1 MLKEAIIEMAKKI
14 EILDAMEKYEFP
26 TIFRAI
32 NDCIGTEYSGWM
44 TACWPN
50 VRGNGNF
57 RMWFPK
63 LAKQK
68 GGELIPAAFDCINT
82 ISDDWNTFIFEDL
95 KGGHVDMSDKYGGM
109 DLIFAKTPGN
119 HGYMFCG
126 VYIRDG
132 ENSKPNYDVST
143 RIATKVRLIGNPAY
157 DIELLDLTE
166 EAVSGNT
173 FNYERNV
180 GWTRKASLDALQLAA
195 KNAKNSHPASITS
208 TITQY
213 HRNPCI
219 AECVKRLAHGRCQL
233 CGEAAPFHDNNGIPY
248 LESHH
253 VVWLSHGGADAI
265 DNVVALCPNCHRK
278 MHILHN
284 LDDEKRLLMIA
295 KEQSGK

>member
-1 MLKEAIIEMAKKI
+1 M
-14 EILDAMEKYEFP
+14 
-26 TIFRAI
+26 
-32 NDCIGTEYSGWM
+32 IGTHS
-44 TACWPN
+44 
-50 VRGNGNF
+50 F
-57 RMWFPK
+57 
-63 LAKQK
+63 
-68 GGELIPAAFDCINT
+68 
-82 ISDDWNTFIFEDL
+82 FEDL
-95 KGGHVDMSDKYGGM
+95 KVGHEDMSDKYWGM
-109 DLIFAKTPGN
+109 DLIFAKAPGK
-119 HGYMFCG
+119 HGYMFRG

-132 ENSKPNYDVST
+132 EKSKPNYDVSK
-143 RIATKVRLIGNPAY
+143 RIATKVRLVGDPAY
-157 DIELLDLTE
+157 DIELLDLIE
-166 EAVSGNT
+166 ETASGDT

-195 KNAKNSHPASITS
+195 RNAKNSHPASITS
-208 TITQY
+208 TITRY